1 MFKVTVGGGHIVAAS
16 RKACSFSVLCQ
27 SSGVDD
33 RQSFLLSFVLHH
45 SSEFQRFLPRDAMLC
60 GLCCGPVSVRLS
72 VCMARSCVLYR
83 RLNIRQTSLQPHHPS
98 LLIPS
103 AGTQF
108 QGEPLRWVRK
118 IEGEG
123 KFLRCSTE
131 IPVYL
136 GRNVD
141 RKSQVANRFVSI
153 PMT

>member
-1 MFKVTVGGGHIVAAS
+1 MAAS
-16 RKACSFSVLCQ
+16 RTASSFSVSCQ

-33 RQSFLLSFVLHH
+33 SQSFLLSFVLHH
-45 SSEFQRFLPRDAMLC
+45 SGEFQRFLPRDAMRKR

-98 LLIPS
+98 LLIYS

-118 IEGEG
+118 IEGGG

-136 GRNVD
+136 GRNVN